1 MTSTACIELKDL
13 RLHTQIGT
21 YAPGA
26 TIPDEHLLN
35 LTLWISTKLIL
46 ISEDLMAKVFDYDPL
61 VLEID
66 RLAADGYYETQERLV
81 TRIVEACSL
90 YPEIESLEISL
101 RKTPV
106 RESSGIL
113 GIKLYV
119 DESSLA
125 SMRTA
130 LTYILKL
137 PPQRHP

>member
-13 RLHTQIGT
+13 RLNTQIGT
-21 YAPGA
+21 YGPGA

-35 LTLWISTKLIL
+35 LTLWINPKLIL
-46 ISEDLMAKVFDYDPL
+46 ISEDLMDRVFDYDPL

-66 RLAADGYYETQERLV
+66 RLAVDGHYKTQERLL
-81 TRIVEACSL
+81 TRIVEACARYS
-90 YPEIESLEISL
+90 EIESLEISL

-106 RESSGIL
+106 RESSGAL
-113 GIKLYV
+113 GIKLYL

-130 LTYILKL
+130 LA
-137 PPQRHP
+137 